1 MCLLWSDEGLT
12 KPRDYSRLRDFQT
25 YLAASHMHQL
35 GFFFGTQ
42 RSTMSLLETLQ
53 LLQPDIVLFLV
64 PDKSRELA
72 HGGQQCGT
80 AFDFIIT
87 IAVWSGV
94 VRWVEPPLEGGRC
107 LPSSCVRNSMLWL
120 GCDTNMDL
128 KTCLSFCLLPPPSFL
143 ISSSF
148 SLYLSLLSPAH
159 SFCFSPFIFSIH
171 DLDWPCQVVVSKS
184 TVLAGKCAPS
194 YVTSSWH
201 RILTENMFFDL
212 TIW

>member
-1 MCLLWSDEGLT
+1 MFLSSAPEIARRTNIPRVVNVVCVMCLLWSDEGLT
-12 KPRDYSRLRDFQT
+12 KPRDYSRLRNFQT

-107 LPSSCVRNSMLWL
+107 LPSSCVRNSTLWL

-128 KTCLSFCLLPPPSFL
+128 KTCLSFCLLLFSYIFLLLFSVFIPSFPRP
-143 ISSSF
+143 
-148 SLYLSLLSPAH
+148 LSLFF
-159 SFCFSPFIFSIH
+159 SFHLF
-171 DLDWPCQVVVSKS
+171 D
-184 TVLAGKCAPS
+184 
-194 YVTSSWH
+194 SWS
-201 RILTENMFFDL
+201 RLT
-212 TIW
+212 